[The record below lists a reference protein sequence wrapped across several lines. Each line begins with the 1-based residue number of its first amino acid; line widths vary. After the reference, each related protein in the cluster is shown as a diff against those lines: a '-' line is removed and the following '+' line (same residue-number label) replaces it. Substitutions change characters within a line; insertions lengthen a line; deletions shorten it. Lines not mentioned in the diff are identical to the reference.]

1 MTILPK
7 PARAILFLAA
17 LLVSPAVFAT
27 PPAGYYLAWSDEFNE
42 ASLDTTKWDYWL
54 LGNRRD
60 AVNTASAVSLN
71 GSNLV
76 ITTYTSGGTHYT
88 AMVANDGKF
97 RSRYGYW
104 EASIKWGDTNGMWSA
119 FWMQSPTMG
128 TYLSDPV
135 VSGSELDI
143 VEHRSTDGGS
153 NGDIINQVQ
162 NNIHWNGYG
171 SAAKSAG
178 SGNIGTGL
186 GSGFHT
192 YGFLWTP
199 SVYTLY
205 VDGSNL
211 RSWNFANNGVPIS
224 ESTEWTILSS
234 EVDDTS
240 TTWAGTIPSGGYGD
254 PGTSTTKL
262 TVDYVR
268 YYAPTNTIFWTGAS
282 DATYLTN
289 SANYVSNLPPLA
301 TSDLTFSM
309 LSGNNL
315 SPVLGGDLA
324 VDGLVFIWM
333 NNGIAVGGTNTL
345 TLGAGGVD
353 MVAANHTVNLNC
365 PVNLG
370 ANQTW
375 SVGPNSPGNT
385 LDANGNISGSAT
397 LSKGGYGTL
406 ILNGT
411 NSFSGTLNVDTGS
424 TSANDG
430 ALRITR
436 NANVANALSPISIR
450 NNNSGSST
458 LQLDG
463 TLGNLTIPQNIN
475 LSGRNTNVVAMENLA
490 GNNTLAGDL
499 NLVVGGGNY
508 WIQSDSGT
516 LTLSGAI
523 PASTPGGSRTLSF
536 MGGSNISV
544 TGPLQNGTGGG
555 TVNVIQSGN
564 GTLTLASINNSLTG
578 SLSVSNG
585 TLQLGD
591 GISDGTLG
599 AATVIDNSAI
609 SLNIIGAVTLPNAIS
624 GSGSLTENGNGTVTL
639 SGVNT
644 YTGPTRVNAGTL
656 LVNGSLGVSSVT
668 VAGGMLGGHGVI
680 NGPLTVQSGGT
691 LAPGVAGIGT
701 LTFANGLTLVA
712 GSTNVMEINK
722 AAQTNDVLR
731 GVNQIAYGG
740 TLMVTNLGGTL
751 AAGDSFRLFYATNYS
766 GSFAILNLPPLG
778 TGLAWDTDGLTNGIL
793 SIVAA
798 APPQFGSITQTGDG
812 NFLSSGTGSAGVT
825 YELDAATN
833 LAPPIA
839 WSFVTNTV
847 ADQNGRFQL
856 SDLQA
861 TNFTQRFYRITANQ

>member
-1 MTILPK
+1 MNVRAVLILISLT
-7 PARAILFLAA
+7 AFAA
-17 LLVSPAVFAT
+17 AFRGVAT
-27 PPAGYYLAWSDEFNE
+27 PPAGYYEVWGDEFNGT
-42 ASLDTTKWDYWL
+42 SLDTTKWDYWL
-54 LGNRRD
+54 PGPRRD
-60 AVNTASAVSLN
+60 AVNVTNAVSVSGGYLT
-71 GSNLV
+71 
-76 ITTYTSGGTHYT
+76 ITTYTDNGTNYT

-128 TYLSDPV
+128 TYLNDPV

-178 SGNIGTGL
+178 SGNIGSGL

-254 PGTSTTKL
+254 LGTSTTEL

-268 YYAPTNTIFWTGAS
+268 YYAPTNTIFWTGAG

-289 SANYVSNLPPLA
+289 SANWVSNLPPLA

-324 VDGLVFIWM
+324 VDGLVFLNL
-333 NNGIAVGGTNTL
+333 NNGASLNGTNTL
-345 TLGAGGVD
+345 TLGAGGID
-353 MVAANHTVNLNC
+353 MVAANHTININC
-365 PVNLG
+365 PVNIG

-385 LDANGNISGSAT
+385 LNANGNISGLAT
-397 LSKGGYGTL
+397 LSKGGYGTV

-411 NSFSGTLNVDTGS
+411 NNFSGTLNVDTGS

-436 NANVANALSPISIR
+436 NQNIASVLSPISIR

-463 TLGNLTIPQNIN
+463 TLGNLTIPQNLN
-475 LSGRNTNVVAMENLA
+475 LSGRNTNVVAIENLA

-516 LTLSGAI
+516 LMLSGAV

-536 MGGSNISV
+536 MGNANVSV

-564 GTLTLASINNSLTG
+564 GTLTLASTNNSLTG
-578 SLSVSNG
+578 SLTVSNG
-585 TLQLGD
+585 TLQLGN

-599 AATVIDNSAI
+599 AATVMNNSAI
-609 SLNIIGAVTLPNAIS
+609 SLNIIGAITLPDAIS
-624 GSGSLTENGNGTVTL
+624 GTGSLTENGAGTVAL

-656 LVNGSLGVSSVT
+656 LVNGSLGTSSVT
-668 VAGGMLGGHGVI
+668 VAGGILGGHGVV
-680 NGPLTVQSGGT
+680 NGSVTVQSGGT
-691 LAPGVAGIGT
+691 LAPGVAGMDT
-701 LTFANGLTLVA
+701 LTFGGSLTLMA
-712 GSTNVMEINK
+712 GSTNVMEING
-722 AAQTNDVLR
+722 AAQTNDVIR
-731 GVNQIAYGG
+731 GVNLLAYGG
-740 TLMVTNLGGTL
+740 TLIVTNLGSTL
-751 AAGDSFRLFYATNYS
+751 TVGDSFRLFYATNYS
-766 GSFAILNLPPLG
+766 GDFAALNLPPLG
-778 TGLAWDTDGLTNGIL
+778 TGLAWNTDGLTNGIL
-793 SIVAA
+793 SIVAV

-812 NFLSSGTGSAGVT
+812 NFLFSGTGSAGVT

-833 LAPPIA
+833 LALPVA

-847 ADQNGRFQL
+847 ADQSGQFQFA
-856 SDLQA
+856 DLQA
-861 TNFTQRFYRITANQ
+861 TNFAQRFYRITANQ

>member
-1 MTILPK
+1 VKILLK
-7 PARAILFLAA
+7 PGRAIFFLAT
-17 LLVSPAVFAT
+17 LLASPAIFAS

-60 AVNTASAVSLN
+60 AVNTSRAVSLN

-128 TYLSDPV
+128 TYLNDPF

-153 NGDIINQVQ
+153 DGDIINQAQ

-171 SAAKSAG
+171 SAARSAG
-178 SGNIGTGL
+178 SGNIGSGL

-211 RSWNFANNGVPIS
+211 RSWNFANNGVPVS
-224 ESTEWTILSS
+224 GSTEWTILSS

-240 TTWAGTIPSGGYGD
+240 TTWAGQIPSGGYGD
-254 PGTSTTKL
+254 LSTSTTKL

-268 YYAPTNTIFWTGAS
+268 YYAPTNTLFWTGAG
-282 DATYLTN
+282 DAAYLTN
-289 SANYVSNLPPLA
+289 SANYVSNLPPLV
-301 TSDLTFSM
+301 TGDLTFSM

-324 VDGLVFIWM
+324 VDGLVFLWM
-333 NNGIAVGGTNTL
+333 NNGIGIGGTNTL
-345 TLGAGGVD
+345 TLGAGGIN

-365 PVNLG
+365 PVNIG

-375 SVGPNSPGNT
+375 AVGPNSPGNT
-385 LDANGNISGSAT
+385 LNVNGNISGSAT
-397 LSKGGYGTL
+397 LSKGGYGTV

-436 NANVANALSPISIR
+436 NANIANVLSPISIR

-458 LQLDG
+458 FQLDG
-463 TLGNLTIPQNIN
+463 TLGSITIAQNIN
-475 LSGRNTNVVAMENLA
+475 LSGRNTNVVAIENLA
-490 GNNTLAGDL
+490 GNNTLAGDF

-516 LTLSGAI
+516 LTLSGAV
-523 PASTPGGSRTLSF
+523 PASTPGGSRTFSF
-536 MGGSNISV
+536 MGNGNVSV
-544 TGPLQNGTGGG
+544 TGPIQSGTGGG
-555 TVNVIQSGN
+555 TVNVIKSGA
-564 GTLTLASINNSLTG
+564 GILTLASTGNNLTG
-578 SLSVSNG
+578 SLTISNG
-585 TLQLGD
+585 TLQLGN

-599 AATVIDNSAI
+599 AATVANNSAI
-609 SLNIIGAVTLPNAIS
+609 SLNVIGAITLPNAIS
-624 GSGSLTENGNGTVTL
+624 GTGSFTENGAGTVTL
-639 SGVNT
+639 SGTDT

-656 LVNGSLGVSSVT
+656 LVNGSLGASTVT
-668 VAGGMLGGHGVI
+668 VAGGTLGG
-680 NGPLTVQSGGT
+680 NGTIAGPVTVQSGATLAPGSNSIGALTINNSLTLGGTTLIELNRDTGTNDIIRGVSSVTYGGTLTVTNLAGT
-691 LAPGVAGIGT
+691 LAPG
-701 LTFANGLTLVA
+701 
-712 GSTNVMEINK
+712 
-722 AAQTNDVLR
+722 
-731 GVNQIAYGG
+731 
-740 TLMVTNLGGTL
+740 
-751 AAGDSFRLFYATNYS
+751 DSFRIFYATTFS
-766 GSFAILNLPPLG
+766 GAFATFNLPALG
-778 TGLAWDTDGLTNGIL
+778 VGLDWNTDALTNGVL
-793 SIVAA
+793 SVVATA
-798 APPQFGSITQTGDG
+798 LPQFGTITQLEDG
-812 NFLSSGTGSAGVT
+812 NFQLNVTGAAGVA
-825 YELDAATN
+825 YELDAATD
-833 LAPPIA
+833 LAPPVI
-839 WSFVTNTV
+839 WSFVTNAM
-847 ADQNGRFQL
+847 ADQSGQFQL
-856 SDLQA
+856 FDLQA
-861 TNFTQRFYRITANQ
+861 TNFPQRFYRILSSQ